1 MTSYLPSVNRHSA
14 SGLVTP
20 RERVRGMLGPPGP
33 PLRYSALSEHS
44 PLTCDKVQP
53 GGHAMT
59 ERLMQVREAARDLGV
74 HENTIR
80 RWVEAGVIR
89 AVRLPSGVRRFR
101 PEDVDRL
108 RKQMY
113 DDFADASLAAEAS
126 TPPPRS
132 RATAAAG
139 KPGRA
144 RQSRGRGATVPKP

>member
-1 MTSYLPSVNRHSA
+1 
-14 SGLVTP
+14 
-20 RERVRGMLGPPGP
+20 
-33 PLRYSALSEHS
+33 
-44 PLTCDKVQP
+44 
-53 GGHAMT
+53 MT

-139 KPGRA
+139 KRGGA
-144 RQSRGRGATVPKP
+144 SQSRGRSATVPKP